1 MNWIE
6 IIVLL
11 VLAIFDDKVMLFIML
26 IAFKVYSGR
35 HIETTPRTK
44 VIERA
49 VFFKFLSP
57 KDFEKS

>member
-1 MNWIE
+1 M
-6 IIVLL
+6 
-11 VLAIFDDKVMLFIML
+11 LAIFDDKVMLFIML

-49 VFFKFLSP
+49 VFFKFLST
-57 KDFEKS
+57 KDFDIS